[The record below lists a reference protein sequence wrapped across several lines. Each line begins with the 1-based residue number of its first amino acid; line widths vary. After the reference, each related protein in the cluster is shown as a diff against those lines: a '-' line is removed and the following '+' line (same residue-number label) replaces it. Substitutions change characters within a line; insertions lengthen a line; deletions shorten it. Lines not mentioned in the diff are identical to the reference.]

1 MSVLGLIWG
10 RGSGEGR
17 NLSLLGAQPLLLGS
31 FSHGKQGVNR
41 AGPHHP
47 LCGIC
52 LAEVIGDSAPTATL
66 AVNLQV
72 NSLFCEVLFTHI
84 ALPGAGCGCCSER
97 LGTQNHSL
105 YGLQWCENAAF
116 GGTGEAVR
124 RFGLPGRAGE
134 GCCQQIEVLPHL
146 C

>member
-1 MSVLGLIWG
+1 MRAETSLSPG
-10 RGSGEGR
+10 GS
-17 NLSLLGAQPLLLGS
+17 ALLLGS
-31 FSHGKQGVNR
+31 FSHGKQGINR

-84 ALPGAGCGCCSER
+84 ALPGAGCGCRSER
-97 LGTQNHSL
+97 LEPRTTVFGDHR
-105 YGLQWCENAAF
+105 GEMAAP
-116 GGTGEAVR
+116 E
-124 RFGLPGRAGE
+124 E
-134 GCCQQIEVLPHL
+134 
-146 C
+146 